1 MQLIRSLWLL
11 LLVTGFSQSQPYA
24 SSEASVLPQQDSIA
38 ALLQHSSDWVQRSK
52 SYDDNHDDSDAA
64 TTSAQPQRVA
74 SLYSATNSA
83 ASIAL
88 ATVRSANL
96 ARAPP
101 VLSC

>member
-1 MQLIRSLWLL
+1 MQLFRSLWLL

-38 ALLQHSSDWVQRSK
+38 ALLQHSSDWVQHTESP
-52 SYDDNHDDSDAA
+52 DDHDA
-64 TTSAQPQRVA
+64 TTASTQPQQLA
-74 SLYSATNSA
+74 SLYRIATPTTTA
-83 ASIAL
+83 ELVA
-88 ATVRSANL
+88 VRNANP